1 MSTVELRKE
10 VINSLANVDER
21 FLRMVR
27 SLLKS
32 YKEEEI
38 DSFEDLPTEI
48 QELIMQSREQ
58 VRQGN
63 VRPHAEVMADFRK
76 KYNVAG

>member
-27 SLLKS
+27 SLLNS
-32 YKEEEI
+32 YREKEVA
-38 DSFEDLPTEI
+38 SFEDLPTEI

-58 VRQGN
+58 ARQGK

-76 KYNVAG
+76 KYNVVE